1 MIDNFSQNPKFTLL
15 DIMKL
20 FVLLLIAPLSILA
33 KQPNVLFILVDDLGA
48 MDLTNEGSTFYE
60 TPNIDRIANEGMI
73 HQGTPPVGYAA
84 LPCQYF
90 DGKYPTNHKSLNTLV
105 ALREWVNNKGRH
117 DSHLPPEY
125 ERNLRASKL
134 P

>member
-48 MDLTNEGSTFYE
+48 MDLTNEGSIFYE
-60 TPNIDRIANEGMI
+60 TPNIDRIAKEGMKFTR
-73 HQGTPPVGYAA
+73 GMPPVRYAV
-84 LPCQYF
+84 LPCQHPY
-90 DGKYPTNHKSLNTLV
+90 
-105 ALREWVNNKGRH
+105 R
-117 DSHLPPEY
+117 
-125 ERNLRASKL
+125 
-134 P
+134 